1 MSDSQIK
8 DILKILEKIYKKKY
22 QLHSPIFNGN
32 EKKYLINCLKQK
44 NISALGTY
52 RNRLIDKIKFIT
64 KAKYVILTSSGT
76 AAMHLIL
83 KALNVDEKD
92 EILMPSLNY
101 IASANSVLY
110 CNSNPHFVEIE
121 NTTLGVDPTKLR
133 NYLKKIVRRKNN
145 LSYNKRSK
153 KLIKGIIVLH
163 TFGHPCK
170 IDKIKKIC
178 DEYNLRLIEDS
189 AEALGSLYKNI
200 HVGTFGEAGI
210 LSFNGNKIVTTGAGG
225 AVITNDKKIAN
236 KIEKLS
242 KISKKKHPYKYDYDE
257 VGYNYSMPNLNA
269 AIGLAQIENLKKFLK
284 SKRALAKKIKFNL
297 KDNVNIKIF
306 VEPKNCKSNYW
317 LQIVMLNKASI
328 KLRNSIVENLI
339 KNGLQS
345 RPLWT
350 LLHKINYLKKFHH
363 DNLSISLDIEKK
375 LINIPSNINE

>member
-1 MSDSQIK
+1 MAESQIK
-8 DILKILEKIYKKKY
+8 NILKVLKKNYKKKY

-32 EKKYLINCLKQK
+32 EKKYLINCLKHK

-52 RNRLIDKIKFIT
+52 RNRLADKIKFIT

-83 KALNVDEKD
+83 KALNVDEKN

-121 NTTLGVDPTKLR
+121 NTTLGVDPIKLR

-145 LSYNKRSK
+145 LSYNKKSN
-153 KLIKGIIVLH
+153 KLIKAIIVLH

-170 IDKIKKIC
+170 VDKIKKIC

-225 AVITNDKKIAN
+225 AVITNNKKIAN

-242 KISKKKHPYKYDYDE
+242 KISKKKHSYKYDYDE

-284 SKRALAKKIKFNL
+284 SKRALSKKIKSNL
-297 KDNVNIKIF
+297 KNNKNIKF
-306 VEPKNCKSNYW
+306 FEEPKNCKSNYW

-328 KLRNSIVENLI
+328 KLRNSVIENLI

-345 RPLWT
+345 RPLWN
-350 LLHKINYLKKFHH
+350 LLHKIKYLKKFDH

-375 LINIPSNINE
+375 IINIPSNINK